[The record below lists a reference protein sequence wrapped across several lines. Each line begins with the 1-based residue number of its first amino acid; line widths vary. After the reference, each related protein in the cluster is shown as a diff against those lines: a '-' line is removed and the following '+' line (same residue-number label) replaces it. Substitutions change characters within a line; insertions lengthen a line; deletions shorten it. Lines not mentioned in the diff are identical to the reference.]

1 MDTPKTVR
9 MGKQGRLVIPSAV
22 RERLGLEAGDVV
34 EVSIE
39 GGKAVI
45 VPQALLLDRLYR
57 ATAALREAES
67 DVVQEL
73 IDERRAEAASE

>member
-22 RERLGLEAGDVV
+22 RERLGIEAGDVV

-39 GGKAVI
+39 NGRAVI
-45 VPQALLLDRLYR
+45 TPQALLLERLYQ
-57 ATAALREAES
+57 ATAAIRETGS